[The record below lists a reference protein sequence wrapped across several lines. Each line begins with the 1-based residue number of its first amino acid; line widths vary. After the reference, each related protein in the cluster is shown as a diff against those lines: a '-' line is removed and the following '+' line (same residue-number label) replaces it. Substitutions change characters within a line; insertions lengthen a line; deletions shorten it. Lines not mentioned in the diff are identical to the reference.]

1 MSITAVDATTES
13 LVQASTDANNTL
25 GKMEFLEML
34 IAQLQ
39 NQDPLNPADSTEFT
53 AQLAQFSSLE
63 QMANMNTTLERM
75 ETALGGNTNTQ
86 AVSYIGKVVLAEGNS
101 LRVGSE
107 GADSAMVSLDADAS
121 ELYVNIYDGAGN
133 LVRRLNA
140 GEVKAGDQA
149 IAWDGRNS
157 AGDAVDPGLY
167 TYEIQAVDADGSSL
181 DAQTYVSGTVYS
193 VGYEDAE
200 AYLNL
205 NGREVPVTDVV
216 QVMDAAA
223 EE

>member
-1 MSITAVDATTES
+1 MSITAVESTTES
-13 LVQASTDANNTL
+13 LAQASTGAGNTL

-86 AVSYIGKVVLAEGNS
+86 AVSYIGKAVLAEGNS
-101 LRVGSE
+101 LRVGAD

-121 ELYVNIYDGAGN
+121 ELYVNIYDGVGN
-133 LVRRLNA
+133 LARRLNVGA
-140 GEVKAGDQA
+140 LAAGDHA
-149 IAWDGRNS
+149 IAWDGRTS
-157 AGDAVDPGLY
+157 AGGAADAGLY
-167 TYEIQAVDADGSSL
+167 TYEIQAVDADGESL

-193 VGYEDAE
+193 VGYEDDA

-205 NGREVPVTDVV
+205 NGRKVPLADVI